1 VIKPIRDVGFVLY
14 NASFFLL
21 NNFLYNYTLVTLDV
35 TPGNV
40 GYVALSM

>member
-1 VIKPIRDVGFVLY
+1 MQALFLY

-35 TPGNV
+35 TPGKLD
-40 GYVALSM
+40 YVALSM